1 MTKTATPADDTIS
14 LLNGWKNLLA
24 PPVSLSD
31 RRAAGKALREQC
43 PRTAHGDW
51 SPPKHRKSALDLL
64 RSQDQKRQEDLIPI
78 RYHRMKESP
87 FAFYRGAALVMAS
100 DIADCK
106 RSGLLVQLC
115 GDCHLSNFG
124 LFATPERNVIFD
136 LNDFDETLPGPFE
149 WDIKRLAASFAVAAE
164 DNGFSTRTGRRGSL
178 SCVSSEDDRVFRNE
192 FARHLVS
199 AS

>member
-100 DIADCK
+100 DIADCNVPDCWFSCAVIAIC
-106 RSGLLVQLC
+106 RTSGCLPPP
-115 GDCHLSNFG
+115 NEM
-124 LFATPERNVIFD
+124 LFLI
-136 LNDFDETLPGPFE
+136 
-149 WDIKRLAASFAVAAE
+149 
-164 DNGFSTRTGRRGSL
+164 
-178 SCVSSEDDRVFRNE
+178 
-192 FARHLVS
+192 
-199 AS
+199 